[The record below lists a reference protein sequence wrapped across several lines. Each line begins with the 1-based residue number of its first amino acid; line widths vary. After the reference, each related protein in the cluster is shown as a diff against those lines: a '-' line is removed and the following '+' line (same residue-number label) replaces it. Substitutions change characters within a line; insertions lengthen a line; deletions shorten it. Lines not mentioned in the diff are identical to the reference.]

1 MQEEIFN
8 TLLPH
13 ASTKLEHALA
23 KALSKVSATPI
34 PLGSLWDPWRCP
46 EHFLPWLADAL
57 SVDFWDSAWPIE
69 VKRKIIANSV
79 PDHRI
84 KGTVSAIKS
93 ALSTLAAKVELKE
106 WWQQENPHAFTPHS
120 AQIIALAAQN
130 LDPAGS
136 TLLTPKLQA
145 QLWQA
150 VVMTK
155 PCRSQISLRVGVQQS
170 TSLSLNTVSQS
181 ASLQRTWMPQHTD
194 NVANLSQL
202 YLAGTSVLQGVGK
215 ISGEVRSDLKSA
227 SSLYVHAAPFAIQIQ
242 RQSFYCY

>member
-13 ASTKLEHALA
+13 TSTPLEHGLA
-23 KALSKVSATPI
+23 KALRKVSKTPV

-57 SVDFWDSAWPIE
+57 SVDFWDSTWPVE

-106 WWQQENPHAFTPHS
+106 WWQQDNPSDFAPHS

-130 LDPAGS
+130 LDPAGN

-155 PCRSQISLRVGVQQS
+155 PCRSQISLSVGVQQS
-170 TSLSLNTVSQS
+170 ASLLVTSASQSLSL
-181 ASLQRTWMPQHTD
+181 QRSWMPQHAD
-194 NVANLSQL
+194 NVENMTALVVATTAASHSM
-202 YLAGTSVLQGVGK
+202 AKVSGK
-215 ISGEVRSDLKSA
+215 VSSDLTSA
-227 SSLYVHAAPFAIQIQ
+227 SSIFIQAAPFAIQMQ
-242 RQSFYCY
+242 RQQFYCY

>member
-8 TLLPH
+8 TLLPY
-13 ASTKLEHALA
+13 ASSDLEKALA
-23 KALSKVSATPI
+23 TALDRVSSTPV

-57 SVDFWDSAWPIE
+57 SVDFWDSAWPVE

-93 ALSTLAAKVELKE
+93 ALSALAAKVELRE
-106 WWQQENPHAFTPHS
+106 WWQQEEPYAFPPHS

-155 PCRSQISLRVGVQQS
+155 PCRSQISLSVGVQQDANLLIS
-170 TSLSLNTVSQS
+170 VASQS
-181 ASLQRTWMPQHTD
+181 ASLQRTWMSQRLDSVD
-194 NVANLSQL
+194 NITQLSVT
-202 YLAGTSVLQGVGK
+202 ATSVFQGIGK
-215 ISGEVRSDLKSA
+215 VSGEVNSDLSGT
-227 SSLYVHAAPFAIQIQ
+227 SYLFVTAAPFAIQMQ
-242 RQSFYCY
+242 RQQFYCY